1 MAPKSLRLAAGGRG
15 FKSWISLGEKNGAPR
30 TPSYVSYSIDSK
42 LVIAVASSALFDLHE
57 ADKIYRE
64 QKLEAYR
71 LYQREHEDEVLAV
84 GVAFPLIRR
93 ILSLNDK
100 SSDYCPV
107 EVVLL
112 SRNDPDTGLRLFKS
126 IEKHKLDIT
135 RAAFVGG
142 RDPFRYLGAFNTC
155 VFLSANPSDVADAIA
170 ENVPAGLV
178 LPTNFIDDES
188 DDELRIAFDFDGV
201 LADDSAEIVFQEQ
214 RLNKYLESEVQNAGI
229 PLPFGPLH
237 RFFVEIA
244 RLQERERARCEPQAG
259 RTARIRT
266 AIVTARSAPAHER
279 LVTTLRS
286 WGMQVD
292 EAFFLGGMEKASVL
306 NAFKPHIFFDDQLT
320 HITGAADHVPCAHVL
335 FGIANRIRSD
345 GSDAGSIR
353 RRQPGRADSEPE
365 LQNRV
370 IPA

>member
-1 MAPKSLRLAAGGRG
+1 MD
-15 FKSWISLGEKNGAPR
+15 
-30 TPSYVSYSIDSK
+30 YVPYSIESK
-42 LVIAVASSALFDLHE
+42 LVIAVASSALFDLRE
-57 ADKIYRE
+57 SDRIYRE

-71 LYQREHEDEVLAV
+71 AYQREHEDEVLPI

-93 ILSLNDK
+93 ILALNDK
-100 SSDYCPV
+100 VSDYYPV
-107 EVVLL
+107 DVILL
-112 SRNDPDTGLRLFKS
+112 SRNDPNTGLRLFKS

-142 RDPFRYLGAFNTC
+142 RDPFRYLDAFNTC
-155 VFLSANPSDVADAIA
+155 LFLSANPSDVAAAI
-170 ENVPAGLV
+170 EKNVPAGLV
-178 LPTNFIDDES
+178 FPTHFIDANS

-201 LADDSAEIVFQEQ
+201 LADDSSEVVFQGQ
-214 RLNKYLESEVQNAGI
+214 RLNKYLASEVRNAAI

-244 RLQERERARCEPQAG
+244 RLQDRERTRCQTNAG
-259 RTARIRT
+259 RAARIRT

-279 LVTTLRS
+279 VVTTLRS

-292 EAFFLGGMEKASVL
+292 EAFFLGGIEKAPVL

-320 HITGAADHVPCAHVL
+320 HIIGAAGHVPCAHVP
-335 FGIANRIRSD
+335 FGIANRVRPQ
-345 GSDAGSIR
+345 GSDATAIS
-353 RRQPGRADSEPE
+353 RRQPSSAVSKEKREKK
-365 LQNRV
+365 V

>member
-1 MAPKSLRLAAGGRG
+1 MRETARHVYLD
-15 FKSWISLGEKNGAPR
+15 
-30 TPSYVSYSIDSK
+30 YVSYSIDSK
-42 LVIAVASSALFDLHE
+42 LVIAVASSALFDLRE
-57 ADKIYRE
+57 TDKIYRE

-71 LYQREHEDEVLAV
+71 SYQREHEDEVLPV

-100 SSDYCPV
+100 ISDCCPV

-112 SRNDPDTGLRLFKS
+112 SRKDPDTGLRLFKS
-126 IEKHKLDIT
+126 IDKHKLDIT

-155 VFLSANPSDVADAIA
+155 LFLSANPSDVADAIA

-178 LPTNFIDDES
+178 FPTDFLDDDS

-201 LADDSAEIVFQEQ
+201 LADDSAEVVFQEQ
-214 RLNKYLESEVQNAGI
+214 RLNKYLESETQNAGI

-237 RFFVEIA
+237 GFFVEIA
-244 RLQERERARCEPQAG
+244 RLQERERARSQPQAG

-266 AIVTARSAPAHER
+266 AIVTARGAPAHER

-286 WGMQVD
+286 WGMHVD

-335 FGIANRIRSD
+335 FGIANRMRSD
-345 GSDAGSIR
+345 GRDAGSIR
-353 RRQPGRADSEPE
+353 RRQPGTDGSRPSA
-365 LQNRV
+365 
-370 IPA
+370 A